1 VKERLL
7 DAVVPM
13 NYTICHK
20 TFRLRVERDWA
31 IEVDRSSSG
40 LCTKKL
46 PLRKRPKHPKGNRM
60 APEQFVK
67 EAIVEDWAPLPAPAV
82 IMGTSVESGD
92 CRLHQKQLALALQ
105 RFGHFS
111 VFCYSSLFSPV
122 SLPRLLS
129 FFFLTLETLDC
140 SCSMSI
146 LNHIT
151 VPISC

>member
-1 VKERLL
+1 
-7 DAVVPM
+7 
-13 NYTICHK
+13 
-20 TFRLRVERDWA
+20 
-31 IEVDRSSSG
+31 
-40 LCTKKL
+40 
-46 PLRKRPKHPKGNRM
+46 M

-129 FFFLTLETLDC
+129 FFFFTLVT
-140 SCSMSI
+140 
-146 LNHIT
+146 
-151 VPISC
+151 P

>member
-1 VKERLL
+1 MIFLQKKVIGQQRFSCEN
-7 DAVVPM
+7 AQH
-13 NYTICHK
+13 IC
-20 TFRLRVERDWA
+20 LWN
-31 IEVDRSSSG
+31 
-40 LCTKKL
+40 
-46 PLRKRPKHPKGNRM
+46 RKRPKHPKGNRM

-92 CRLHQKQLALALQ
+92 CHLHQKQLALALQ

-129 FFFLTLETLDC
+129 FFFTLVT
-140 SCSMSI
+140 
-146 LNHIT
+146 
-151 VPISC
+151 P